1 MEKSQAFQ
9 AAFNNMPTRFSG
21 NEYCKFLR
29 KYGIS
34 DKQIAGH
41 IHLEFLHE
49 NCTQNDDSNRY
60 WIKKQTK
67 PVQMEIKHESSLV
80 FGSID
85 EMIQYLKQKGYKVL
99 KPNIGWEEV

>member
-67 PVQMEIKHESSLV
+67 PVQMEIKHEAGLV
-80 FGSID
+80 FDSID
-85 EMIQYLKQKGYKVL
+85 EMIQHLKQKGYKVL